1 MCSSTTDH
9 DVLQVVTSHISI
21 FTPVSEIHLKLK
33 SFKVLIQ
40 NQHHRSVFSTPGQMW
55 TGVHPH
61 RLWSTTRPWLTAWT
75 SLVSRTTWRTSG
87 VDKSNNNHS
96 DSIDTTVNMKVSLIY
111 RPQCLVLT
119 GYPNSRP
126 ALLQLVHSFTK
137 NVGLMVCGHV
147 RTVCTGAL
155 PFNISSWLTLFECF
169 GPLSSPVTSRVSVQ
183 VSRRPNFKE
192 LYQDRARC
200 QNWLIKKR
208 MKAFYSTVFAD
219 NLRHGTQFLLQVGT
233 TIFHV
238 KILNSQLIV
247 HFIV

>member
-1 MCSSTTDH
+1 MPTRKRALVNPVWSKWAVLLPTTTCCWCWPR
-9 DVLQVVTSHISI
+9 TSLFSHQRLKSI
-21 FTPVSEIHLKLK
+21 WNWSHLK
-33 SFKVLIQ
+33 SIVQ
-40 NQHHRSVFSTPGQMW
+40 NQHHQSVYSDPVQMW

-75 SLVSRTTWRTSG
+75 SLVSRTMWRTSG
-87 VDKSNNNHS
+87 VDESNNNHS
-96 DSIDTTVNMKVSLIY
+96 DDIDTTVNMKVSIIY

-147 RTVCTGAL
+147 RTVRTGAL
-155 PFNISSWLTLFECF
+155 PNISSWLTPFECS
-169 GPLSSPVTSRVSVQ
+169 GPLSSPVTSRISVQ

-200 QNWLIKKR
+200 QNWLNKKR

-233 TIFHV
+233 TSI
-238 KILNSQLIV
+238 
-247 HFIV
+247 